1 MEYEITG
8 EVRNLRVHAARGN
21 SKIWVFFEIDGV
33 KLRGEFN
40 DIPVEEGELARAYFI
55 RGGYA
60 GSYVITRVQVAR
72 KPSPL
77 RRKLGIATAVCTL
90 GFGAALWIVGFGI
103 LNVGGRGSLI
113 NFVCIAAAGFGVLKE
128 GADNLRAWLNQRT
141 SQ

>member
-1 MEYEITG
+1 MRSRARFEISASTPQEEIAKFG
-8 EVRNLRVHAARGN
+8 Y
-21 SKIWVFFEIDGV
+21 FFEIDGV

-60 GSYVITRVQVAR
+60 GSYVITRVWVAR

-141 SQ
+141 SE

>member
-40 DIPVEEGELARAYFI
+40 DIPVEEGELARVYFI

-60 GSYVITRVQVAR
+60 GSYVVTRVQVAR

-77 RRKLGIATAVCTL
+77 RRTL
-90 GFGAALWIVGFGI
+90 GACLASARRCGL
-103 LNVGGRGSLI
+103 
-113 NFVCIAAAGFGVLKE
+113 
-128 GADNLRAWLNQRT
+128 
-141 SQ
+141 

>member
-40 DIPVEEGELARAYFI
+40 DIPVEEGEFARAYFI

-60 GSYVITRVQVAR
+60 GSYVITQVQVVR

-103 LNVGGRGSLI
+103 LNVGG
-113 NFVCIAAAGFGVLKE
+113 K
-128 GADNLRAWLNQRT
+128 GAL
-141 SQ
+141 